1 MIKHINDPRYEALVN
16 WLISA
21 RKEKGL
27 TTRELGAALDESH
40 QFVNKVETMQRRLN
54 VYEFVQYCEVLD
66 LEPESG
72 IALLKR
78 K

>member
-16 WLISA
+16 WLILA

-27 TTRELGAALDESH
+27 TTRELGATLDESH

-54 VYEFVQYCEVLD
+54 VYEYVQYCEVLG
-66 LEPESG
+66 LEPEHG
-72 IALLKR
+72 IELLKR